1 MLVGQLIDLD
11 LRRDARRQRA
21 LAAAPSSPPPP
32 LATGFYFDVV
42 SPLTYLAAERVERL
56 FPAAT
61 WAPVDPTAI
70 APVPSPGAVAG
81 LRELAETRAAA
92 LKMPLVWP
100 ETALPFGEA
109 GQAVRRAAAYAAASG
124 RGSAFV
130 VAAGRLAFCGG
141 FELDDPEVIAEAAV
155 AARLSAR
162 GCLAATVDRE
172 WDERLVAAAYQ
183 VAVLE
188 STELPAIMIARRL
201 FGGEQRLAEAA
212 AVAASMVG

>member
-1 MLVGQLIDLD
+1 VGQLIDLD
-11 LRRDARRQRA
+11 LRRDARRQRT
-21 LAAAPSSPPPP
+21 LAAAAPPQ
-32 LATGFYFDVV
+32 AAGFYFDVV

-56 FPAAT
+56 FPSAT

-81 LRELAETRAAA
+81 LRELAETRAAV

-100 ETALPFGEA
+100 ESPLPFGEG
-109 GQAVRRAAAYAAASG
+109 GQGVRRAAAYAAASG
-124 RGSAFV
+124 RGPAFV

-162 GCLAATVDRE
+162 GCLAATVDRQ
-172 WDERLVAAAYQ
+172 WDERLVESADQ

-188 STELPAIMIARRL
+188 STELPAMMIARRL
-201 FGGEQRLAEAA
+201 FGGEERLAEAA
-212 AVAASMVG
+212 AAAAMAG

>member
-1 MLVGQLIDLD
+1 VGQLIDLD
-11 LRRDARRQRA
+11 LRRDARRQRTMA
-21 LAAAPSSPPPP
+21 VAAPP
-32 LATGFYFDVV
+32 LESGFYFDVV

-100 ETALPFGEA
+100 HSPLPFGEA
-109 GQAVRRAAAYAAASG
+109 GHAVRRAAAYAAASG

-162 GCLAATVDRE
+162 GCLAATVDRA
-172 WDERLVAAAYQ
+172 WDERLVESAYQ

-188 STELPAIMIARRL
+188 STELPAIMISRRL

-212 AVAASMVG
+212 AAAASMVG